1 MRTRLNQSG
10 FTLIELVIII
20 IILGILAAV
29 AIPKYQDLSTEAKEA
44 AGRSALGSMRS
55 GIIIYYANEAVQT
68 GTANWP
74 ALDSLATIGVVMEQ
88 AIPKNPYQANAN
100 APELPLVRPDQSPS
114 SGTDHVC
121 FWRAGIPWLGFFTGF
136 HDEYHKPADDVE
148 LVDFSGIARIG
159 ELSLRILSRLMVMPV
174 APELV
179 VCFPSATAPGG

>member
-100 APELPLVRPDQSPS
+100 APDSVVTGVTKGVVVGARGGWAYKASTGEIWLNT
-114 SGTDHVC
+114 SG
-121 FWRAGIPWLGFFTGF
+121 
-136 HDEYHKPADDVE
+136 
-148 LVDFSGIARIG
+148 SG
-159 ELSLRILSRLMVMPV
+159 ENNW
-174 APELV
+174 
-179 VCFPSATAPGG
+179 